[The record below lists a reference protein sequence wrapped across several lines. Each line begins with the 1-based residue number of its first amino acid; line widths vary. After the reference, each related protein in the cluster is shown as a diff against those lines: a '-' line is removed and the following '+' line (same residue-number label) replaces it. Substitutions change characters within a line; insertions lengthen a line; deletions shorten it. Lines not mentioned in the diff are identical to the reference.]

1 MTVEQI
7 ELRKIL
13 TQMLADNG
21 INRETIKD
29 FVKEIINEKIEKSID
44 TIVAQTS
51 GVDLDKKTA
60 YRIDR
65 YIDNEISSVVRQC
78 VREQV
83 RDTFSRVSVQ
93 VNFKDADGK
102 TKRSNFTGGI

>member
-13 TQMLADNG
+13 TQMLADAG

-29 FVKEIINEKIEKSID
+29 FVKEIIGEKIDKSID

-51 GVDLDKKTA
+51 PNANATRIKS
-60 YRIDR
+60 RIDR
-65 YIDNEISSVVRQC
+65 
-78 VREQV
+78 
-83 RDTFSRVSVQ
+83 
-93 VNFKDADGK
+93 
-102 TKRSNFTGGI
+102 